1 MKNIL
6 MVVCILLFSILI
18 AVSINDILHEIMTTS
33 LCRTF
38 GWSSGDYALM
48 DGGICIYSV
57 ECPIEEVV
65 AETCNIPKGER

>member
-1 MKNIL
+1 MKKIL
-6 MVVCILLFSILI
+6 MVVCILLSVILI
-18 AVSINDILHEIMTTS
+18 TVSINDILHEMTTTS

-57 ECPIEEVV
+57 ECPIDEVV
-65 AETCNIPKGER
+65 AETCTILKGDG